1 MRSALVAN
9 DFNIDCLSKITCLTC
24 GGYETASA
32 IGYLNAGVGEGE
44 VVACH
49 RFGSPSRQSRHSFAD
64 LIKWKPFT

>member
-1 MRSALVAN
+1 MSTHLVAN
-9 DFNIDCLSKITCLTC
+9 DFNMDCLLKIICLTC

-44 VVACH
+44 VVARH

-64 LIKWKPFT
+64 LTK